1 MINYDWERIEWNTK
15 TRTNDLYSSKS
26 NTNSMYHFLCF
37 TLYFTNHVMFF
48 FFFFLILK
56 FGYFIRKIKKLHG
69 KLGLVDHKINTKNGK
84 KDFHPSKL
92 ISVLIP

>member
-37 TLYFTNHVMFF
+37 TLYFTNHVFF
-48 FFFFLILK
+48 FFFF
-56 FGYFIRKIKKLHG
+56 FHFKLWLFY
-69 KLGLVDHKINTKNGK
+69 KENKTITW
-84 KDFHPSKL
+84 
-92 ISVLIP
+92 